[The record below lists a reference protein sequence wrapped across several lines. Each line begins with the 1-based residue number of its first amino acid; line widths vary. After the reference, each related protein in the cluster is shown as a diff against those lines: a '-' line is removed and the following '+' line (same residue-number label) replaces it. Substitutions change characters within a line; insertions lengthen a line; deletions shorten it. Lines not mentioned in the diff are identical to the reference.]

1 MGRAGGRPPSPAL
14 FTVRNQMALEV
25 CEIFYSI
32 QGESTRAGEPCIF
45 IRLTGCN
52 LRCAYC
58 DTGYALEPGAL
69 MEIPEILRR
78 VRGLRC
84 DLVEVTGGE
93 PLIQPETPSLIDGLL
108 DAGHTVLL
116 ETNGSMDI
124 GVVDPG
130 CVRIVDIKCP
140 SSGMAGQ
147 NYLEN
152 LKKLKTRDE
161 LKFVIGNRED
171 YEFALNVLSTF
182 PAVPC
187 KINFSPVFGS
197 IEPRSL
203 AEWILEDH
211 LPVRLNLQLHKM
223 IKMP

>member
-1 MGRAGGRPPSPAL
+1 
-14 FTVRNQMALEV
+14 MALEV

-32 QGESTRAGEPCIF
+32 QGESSRAGEPCIF

-58 DTGYALEPGAL
+58 DTRYALEPGIH

-78 VRGLRC
+78 VRELRC

-93 PLIQPETPSLIDGLL
+93 PLIQAETPCLIAGLL
-108 DAGHTVLL
+108 DASYTVLL
-116 ETNGSMDI
+116 ETNGSIDI
-124 GVVDPG
+124 SVVDPA
-130 CVRIVDIKCP
+130 CIRIVDIKCP
-140 SSGMAGQ
+140 SSGMSGQ

-152 LKKLKTRDE
+152 LGKLSTRDE

-171 YEFALNVLSTF
+171 YEFALNLLSAF
-182 PAVPC
+182 PAFPC

-203 AEWILEDH
+203 AAWILEDH
-211 LPVRLNLQLHKM
+211 LPVRLNLQLHKIINM
-223 IKMP
+223 R